1 MNNTHQLSTDS
12 LNNNA
17 TRFIIVPV
25 SGAGILVCWPARLTK
40 HIPPDPCYPLN
51 EKQTDGTLSF
61 RKRKKKPMAYFQSW
75 RYYYLKSPQVK

>member
-40 HIPPDPCYPLN
+40 HPPGSL
-51 EKQTDGTLSF
+51 LSIE
-61 RKRKKKPMAYFQSW
+61 RKTNRWHVEF
-75 RYYYLKSPQVK
+75 